1 MSTEHTHRGKNGDM
15 VDTGGITPS
24 VLAAMTAAMTVSDS
38 MTEQPLVTGS
48 VVISE
53 MVAELKR
60 VMTLDQRDDLSG
72 TPVDITP
79 MKLNTPVARQL
90 LTADVGD
97 SSSVPPQPDASNAS
111 VAELNELRERV
122 QIAESARA
130 EAEARAAIALERVVE
145 VQRAEKINSM
155 MAQTTVELQQ
165 RNEELAEAS
174 TKQLEQIR
182 ILQRDLTNVSI
193 RTTNLGAELKSSEE
207 QRADLEEKYLQS
219 EKICNA
225 VVTVATTKENEAI
238 VSNGMA
244 KCLTIE
250 NENLKVSQAALS
262 TLVEQLRQDKSECE
276 AELATL
282 QGITQILHARLAA
295 ENSAEVTQLRE
306 VVAVL
311 SEKLKAANES
321 LALSTLDNFRRQQM
335 CVSTEC
341 QTMPEVAVAKMQN
354 SPYLD
359 RLQVHH
365 LEVNDKMPWVQ
376 DLKMWYMTASS
387 LSPRSRK
394 QLKREEVAAQ
404 LGTTN
409 VDRVWHDLSVKTLHA
424 VVVELLA
431 NKVFTFDD
439 VIGPETPRI
448 KGKAK
453 VKEVQKEPV
462 LKELRAEVENLQNL
476 GREWFTTLSPKRP
489 ARKAAT
495 TTSASDPKPPASPT
509 TPVSPVAAAVP
520 VTVSPNC
527 LAVPTPT
534 PTPAAAPTLA
544 PAPAQSGAPM
554 LAQAPAVAP
563 PPAPAAPASELRE
576 RLGQWWTQMTTPR
589 PPSDAQIQ
597 AAAKAA
603 ASRTVD
609 AAVVHALTF
618 LTTKAKAVSFLT
630 HTEAT
635 ALSQYRNRAN
645 ADRALARLRR
655 TLKHS

>member
-1 MSTEHTHRGKNGDM
+1 
-15 VDTGGITPS
+15 
-24 VLAAMTAAMTVSDS
+24 
-38 MTEQPLVTGS
+38 
-48 VVISE
+48 
-53 MVAELKR
+53 
-60 VMTLDQRDDLSG
+60 
-72 TPVDITP
+72 
-79 MKLNTPVARQL
+79 
-90 LTADVGD
+90 
-97 SSSVPPQPDASNAS
+97 
-111 VAELNELRERV
+111 
-122 QIAESARA
+122 
-130 EAEARAAIALERVVE
+130 
-145 VQRAEKINSM
+145 
-155 MAQTTVELQQ
+155 
-165 RNEELAEAS
+165 
-174 TKQLEQIR
+174 
-182 ILQRDLTNVSI
+182 
-193 RTTNLGAELKSSEE
+193 
-207 QRADLEEKYLQS
+207 
-219 EKICNA
+219 
-225 VVTVATTKENEAI
+225 
-238 VSNGMA
+238 MA

-276 AELATL
+276 VELATL

-476 GREWFTTLSPKRP
+476 GREWFTTLPPKRP

-509 TPVSPVAAAVP
+509 TMVPPVAVAVTLSPNYLAVP
-520 VTVSPNC
+520 T
-527 LAVPTPT
+527 PTPT

-544 PAPAQSGAPM
+544 PAPAPAPVPAPARSGAPM

-597 AAAKAA
+597 AAATAA